1 MHNLFYASSHKIKGD
16 TITIDTEEL
25 HHVRNVLRMKQDDIV
40 WVTDGSGNCYQT
52 KIIELGKIE
61 LTAHILKRK
70 HVKRSSMVNLELAFV
85 PLKSSR
91 SDIIIEKGTELSVS
105 KFRFFISK
113 YSVIHQITGQKAR
126 RLQRIAVSAM
136 LQSQQYYLP
145 DIIINE
151 NVDVLLGSFPEF
163 DLVLV
168 ADRQGSLE
176 VPRGAGSVLYIVGP
190 EGGFDD
196 AELEGFQGNG
206 AHLLSLG
213 QNRLRS
219 ETAAIVGI
227 AKILS
232 AYGEV

>member
-1 MHNLFYASSHKIKGD
+1 
-16 TITIDTEEL
+16 
-25 HHVRNVLRMKQDDIV
+25 
-40 WVTDGSGNCYQT
+40 
-52 KIIELGKIE
+52 
-61 LTAHILKRK
+61 
-70 HVKRSSMVNLELAFV
+70 
-85 PLKSSR
+85 
-91 SDIIIEKGTELSVS
+91 
-105 KFRFFISK
+105 
-113 YSVIHQITGQKAR
+113 
-126 RLQRIAVSAM
+126 M

-145 DIIINE
+145 DMIINE

-227 AKILS
+227 SKIL
-232 AYGEV
+232 ATYGAI